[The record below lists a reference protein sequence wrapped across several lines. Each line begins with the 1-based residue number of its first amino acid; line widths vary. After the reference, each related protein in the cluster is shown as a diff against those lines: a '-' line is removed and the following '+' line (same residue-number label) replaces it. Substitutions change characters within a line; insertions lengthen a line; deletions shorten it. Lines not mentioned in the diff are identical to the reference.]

1 MKNKVFKR
9 YELKYIITLQQ
20 MNELIKILE
29 LHMNKDKHFE
39 ATIRNIYYDTP
50 NYYLIRTSIEKPE
63 YKEKLRIRAYK
74 TVADDEEV
82 FVEMKK
88 KFKKIVYKR
97 REILPYRQAKLFL
110 DKRTIPNNLQITKEI
125 EYAINYYENLKPT
138 IFLSYHRFAYI
149 GKDDLQFRIT
159 FDSDIMWRDY
169 DIDLTKEPYGKKL
182 LPNDVILM
190 EVKTIM
196 GLPRWL
202 LDYLGNNQIY
212 KTSFSKYGNVYKE
225 LLNKKETNY
234 A

>member
-1 MKNKVFKR
+1 M
-9 YELKYIITLQQ
+9 
-20 MNELIKILE
+20 
-29 LHMNKDKHFE
+29 
-39 ATIRNIYYDTP
+39 
-50 NYYLIRTSIEKPE
+50 
-63 YKEKLRIRAYK
+63 
-74 TVADDEEV
+74 
-82 FVEMKK
+82 
-88 KFKKIVYKR
+88 
-97 REILPYRQAKLFL
+97 
-110 DKRTIPNNLQITKEI
+110 
-125 EYAINYYENLKPT
+125 
-138 IFLSYHRFAYI
+138 
-149 GKDDLQFRIT
+149 QFRIT